1 MSCFPPPPIQA
12 LRNGLSQVP
21 GDARLVFKAATRN
34 FELSGFELGELL
46 KDFVATHFHMEA
58 LSTDTRNDGTT
69 ESRVGFPK
77 LPKNSQCSAVHAH
90 LVYILA
96 HCLCLTHS
104 YLNYCLQ
111 RPTSSSSSVSSLI
124 RRCLESAPAQRP
136 LPAEPRKTWHD
147 PSFFNR
153 VLELLLSHV
162 PSTRDQ
168 ADLLTSYLGDGAAG
182 KRRNAALV
190 QR

>member
-1 MSCFPPPPIQA
+1 M
-12 LRNGLSQVP
+12 
-21 GDARLVFKAATRN
+21 
-34 FELSGFELGELL
+34 
-46 KDFVATHFHMEA
+46 
-58 LSTDTRNDGTT
+58 
-69 ESRVGFPK
+69 
-77 LPKNSQCSAVHAH
+77 
-90 LVYILA
+90 
-96 HCLCLTHS
+96 
-104 YLNYCLQ
+104 
-111 RPTSSSSSVSSLI
+111 SSLI